1 MFKQAL
7 FSAFAI
13 AFALPCVPAGAVT
26 VINGTFDDNAAAYVV
41 WPGYNGGTGAA
52 GTNPSNPTGWTFTGG
67 SGINPVFPDGPN
79 QAPFNDGTNTGPF
92 AFLQGVSRMEQSIAG
107 FTVGGNYTLNLSFN
121 ARNCCGPVGE
131 PAPTP
136 LAEVYLND
144 VLLASSVAL
153 FPAPG
158 GVVPGSIA
166 NGGNWYSAGIP
177 FTAAADT
184 ITLSIRTMPAAGGD
198 TTLIVDNVSI
208 VPEPA
213 MASLLAC
220 GMLGALVRR
229 RR

>member
-1 MFKQAL
+1 MFVKSLSTTAVL
-7 FSAFAI
+7 
-13 AFALPCVPAGAVT
+13 AFALTSVPARAAT

-41 WPGYNGGTGAA
+41 WPGYNGATGAA

-67 SGINPVFPDGPN
+67 SGINPVFPDGAG
-79 QAPFNDGTNTGPF
+79 QAPFNDGTNTGAF
-92 AFLQGVSRMEQSIAG
+92 AFLQGESRMEQSIGG
-107 FTVGGNYTLNLSFN
+107 FTVGGSYTLNLSFN
-121 ARNCCGPVGE
+121 ARNCCGPEGQ

-144 VLLASSVAL
+144 VLLASSAAL

-158 GVVPGSIA
+158 GVIPGSVA
-166 NGGNWYSAGIP
+166 NGGNWYSAGLP

-184 ITLSIRTMPAAGGD
+184 ILLSIRARPAAGGD

-220 GMLGALVRR
+220 GLLGALVRR